1 MVIMKTYLYL
11 VYRHQYYT
19 LVAWIVQPPAANRL
33 WNGRPRNLGS
43 IPDDDNNC
51 IFSPNRPGRFCRPP
65 SLLFTGCRE
74 ISLPVEKRPRLETA
88 HSTPYNAKVR
98 NGWSRKP
105 TFLHAFKS
113 CTVTTL
119 PYYCLSKALQN
130 LPISLYAVTNT
141 CAVFYNVFNTSE
153 VMCWNQKETIA
164 SNRRRMICE
173 WKYMTSVCV
182 YNILVSTRAFCSP
195 SISSRTESR
204 FNKHVASR
212 K

>member
-1 MVIMKTYLYL
+1 MKAYFYL
-11 VYRHQYYT
+11 VQRHQYYT
-19 LVAWIVQPPAANRL
+19 LVASIAQPPAANRL
-33 WNGRPRNLGS
+33 RNGGPRNLGS

-51 IFSPNRPGRFCRPP
+51 ISSPNRPGRFWRPL
-65 SLLFTGCRE
+65 SLLFNGCRG
-74 ISLPVEKRPRLETA
+74 ISLPVEKRPKHETA
-88 HSTPYNAKVR
+88 HSTPYNAKVM

-113 CTVTTL
+113 CTVTNL
-119 PYYCLSKALQN
+119 SYYCMSSALQN
-130 LPISLYAVTNT
+130 LLISIYAVTNM
-141 CAVFYNVFNTSE
+141 CDVFHKVFNTSRVHVLE
-153 VMCWNQKETIA
+153 PKETIA
-164 SNRRRMICE
+164 SNRRRLICQ

-182 YNILVSTRAFCSP
+182 YNILVRTRAFCSP